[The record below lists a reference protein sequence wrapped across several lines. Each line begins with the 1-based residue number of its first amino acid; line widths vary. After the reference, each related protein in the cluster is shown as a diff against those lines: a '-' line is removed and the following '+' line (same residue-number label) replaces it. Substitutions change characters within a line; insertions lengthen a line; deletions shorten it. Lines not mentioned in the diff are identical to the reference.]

1 MEIERVNEELFY
13 HIFPN
18 SGHIYNSHPFVEYNK
33 KKCIDIHYLVF
44 KDSKFRFGIVMGE
57 TDMFLKNP
65 FSAPFGGFLS
75 NKDQHIQYYDEAA
88 KSLIEYAVICGK
100 RLCITLPPVFYS
112 CSIVTKI
119 ISSMQ
124 RLHMKMYIDINYHY
138 ELQGFIDFEK
148 NLDSVTR
155 NKFRNSKKEGFVFK
169 QLDSKAYDDIATVYG
184 VIKHNREYRGYPL
197 RMTFNDVLG
206 TLRVVPASIFI
217 MSLNDTVVAA
227 ALVYDVT
234 ERISQVIYWG
244 DEPGFS
250 QYRVMNYF
258 TYKVFE
264 HYHLRGVEMLDIG
277 PSSEEGEPNIGLCE
291 FKESIGCKA
300 SPKFT
305 FIG

>member
-1 MEIERVNEELFY
+1 MY
-13 HIFPN
+13 
-18 SGHIYNSHPFVEYNK
+18 
-33 KKCIDIHYLVF
+33 
-44 KDSKFRFGIVMGE
+44 
-57 TDMFLKNP
+57 LKNP

-75 NKDQHIQYYDEAA
+75 NKDQHIQYYDEAT
-88 KSLIEYAVICGK
+88 KSLIEYADLCGK
-100 RLCITLPPVFYS
+100 SLYITLPPVMYS
-112 CSIVTKI
+112 CSTVTKI

-124 RLHMKMYIDINYHY
+124 RLRMKMYIDINYHY
-138 ELQGFIDFEK
+138 ELQDFIDFEK

-169 QLDSKAYDDIATVYG
+169 QLDSKAYDDVAIVYG
-184 VIKHNREYRGYPL
+184 VIKHNRESRGYPL
-197 RMTFNDVLG
+197 RMSFEDVVN
-206 TLRVVPASIFI
+206 TLRIVPASIFI

-244 DEPGFS
+244 DEPGFAK
-250 QYRVMNYF
+250 YRVMNF
-258 TYKVFE
+258 FSYKVFE
-264 HYHLRGVEMLDIG
+264 HYHLRGVEKLDIG

-305 FIG
+305 FIR